1 MEKKEIT
8 DEEMLEALRICT
20 GADDCDVC
28 PLEHVRDCIH
38 KVLETAFDYIERLQ
52 EELDYY
58 KCANRELTGRNAY
71 LKEYSE
77 TTYKKAIDRE
87 EDAYSLGY
95 DKGEKQATKD
105 TAQKILGELDLFFKG
120 TTFRKGYEFKKI
132 DEKLKELAKRH
143 GIEVE

>member
-1 MEKKEIT
+1 MEEKEIT

-28 PLEHVRDCIH
+28 PLEHVRDCTH

-58 KCANRELTGRNAY
+58 KYANRELKITNEI
-71 LKEYSE
+71 LQEY
-77 TTYKKAIDRE
+77 KQ
-87 EDAYSLGY
+87 DA
-95 DKGEKQATKD
+95 KD

-143 GIEVE
+143 GVEVE

>member
-1 MEKKEIT
+1 MEEKKIT
-8 DEEMLEALRICT
+8 VEEMLEALRICT

-28 PLEHVRDCIH
+28 PLEHVRDCTY
-38 KVLETAFDYIERLQ
+38 KLLETAFDYIERLQ

-58 KCANRELTGRNAY
+58 KCANRELKITNEI
-71 LKEYSE
+71 LKEY
-77 TTYKKAIDRE
+77 
-87 EDAYSLGY
+87 
-95 DKGEKQATKD
+95 KQEAKD

-143 GIEVE
+143 GVEVE

>member
-1 MEKKEIT
+1 MEEKEIT
-8 DEEMLEALRICT
+8 YEEMLEALRICT

-28 PLEHVRDCIH
+28 PLEQVRDCTY
-38 KVLETAFDYIERLQ
+38 KLLETAFDYIERLQ

-58 KCANRELTGRNAY
+58 KCANRELKITNEI
-71 LKEYSE
+71 LQEY
-77 TTYKKAIDRE
+77 KQ
-87 EDAYSLGY
+87 DA
-95 DKGEKQATKD
+95 KD

-143 GIEVE
+143 GVEVE